1 VKKSEAGRCA
11 WATTPESIA
20 YHDGEWGKP
29 SRDDRHLFEMLTL
42 EGAQAGLSWETIL
55 RKRERYREV
64 FHDFDPARVAR
75 ITAAGVER
83 LMRDPGIVRNRAKI
97 ESTVSNAK
105 AFLAIQREFGSFAN
119 YAWPFVGGKPLDGRR
134 PDRESLPGETTES
147 KAFSKD
153 LRKRGFRFVGPT
165 IMYAFMQAVGMVN
178 DHTLECPWHDRRA
191 R

>member
-1 VKKSEAGRCA
+1 MKKAESGRCA

-20 YHDGEWGKP
+20 YHDAEWGKP

-64 FHDFDPARVAR
+64 FHDFDPVRVAR

-83 LMRDPGIVRNRAKI
+83 LMRDPGIVRKRGKI

-105 AFLAIQREFGSFAN
+105 AFLAVQREFGSFAQF
-119 YAWPFVGGKPLDGRR
+119 AWQFVDGKPLDGRR
-134 PDRESLPGETTES
+134 GHRAELPGETDES
-147 KAFSKD
+147 RAFGRELK
-153 LRKRGFRFVGPT
+153 KRGFRFVGPT

-178 DHTLECPWHDRRA
+178 DHTLECPWHDRSA

>member
-1 VKKSEAGRCA
+1 VKKKEEGRCA

-20 YHDGEWGKP
+20 YHDDEWGKP

-55 RKRERYREV
+55 RKRGRYREV

-105 AFLAIQREFGSFAN
+105 AFLAVQREFGSFSN
-119 YAWPFVGGKPLDGRR
+119 YAWRFVGGKPLDGRR
-134 PDRESLPGETTES
+134 PGPRIAAGRIGRIESVQQGFTQTR
-147 KAFSKD
+147 FQV
-153 LRKRGFRFVGPT
+153 RGT
-165 IMYAFMQAVGMVN
+165 
-178 DHTLECPWHDRRA
+178 DHHVRVHAGRRHGQRSHA
-191 R
+191 RMPLA